1 MLRHS
6 AGEKDYSIS
15 WKDLCRI
22 ETLARPE
29 RFELPAYCSG
39 GNRSIQLSYGRA
51 SENYTRATIVAVVRL
66 ADRSYPNVLQPSLR
80 VLQFHASLVRFEKLS
95 ELIGLVE
102 QPDPLFVIEGDRES
116 SQAIHAHAALFADLE
131 FETAPL
137 ASLSL
142 FQFRDSGFQFFVTWF
157 GHIDFP
163 QDKYANSP
171 PPT

>member
-51 SENYTRATIVAVVRL
+51 GQNYTRG
-66 ADRSYPNVLQPSLR
+66 SLR
-80 VLQFHASLVRFEKLS
+80 YGTGERRIVKSKSTCHFAQTASS
-95 ELIGLVE
+95 SLIDVNS
-102 QPDPLFVIEGDRES
+102 VIQQIPARKDS
-116 SQAIHAHAALFADLE
+116 ALAIA
-131 FETAPL
+131 T
-137 ASLSL
+137 
-142 FQFRDSGFQFFVTWF
+142 
-157 GHIDFP
+157 
-163 QDKYANSP
+163 
-171 PPT
+171 